1 MMDKHKKIKE
11 LKEQL
16 GELDPIVE
24 KRFNS
29 SKELKRHVEKY
40 KNVYQKAH
48 DLFEQI
54 QQLEWDLMTPE
65 EQEREK
71 EVLRLMK
78 EKREGKMH

>member
-1 MMDKHKKIKE
+1 MDKNKKIKE

-16 GELDPIVE
+16 AELDPIVE

-40 KNVYQKAH
+40 KDVYQKAH

-54 QQLEWDLMTPE
+54 RQLEWELMTPE

>member
-16 GELDPIVE
+16 AELDPIVE

-29 SKELKRHVEKY
+29 SKELKIHVEKY

-54 QQLEWDLMTPE
+54 QQLEWELLTPE
-65 EQEREK
+65 EQEGEK

>member
-1 MMDKHKKIKE
+1 MDKNKKIKE

-16 GELDPIVE
+16 AELDPIVE

-40 KNVYQKAH
+40 KDVYQKVH

-54 QQLEWDLMTPE
+54 RQLEWELMTPE